1 MDIFH
6 RVGHMIEWFNDIWII
21 RQDLFLMQDFLQ
33 LWDHIAYHISVMHAG
48 VLYGKIWHV
57 S

>member
-6 RVGHMIEWFNDIWII
+6 RVGHMIEWFNNIWII

-33 LWDHIAYHISVMHAG
+33 LCDHIAYHISVMHAG
-48 VLYGKIWHV
+48 VFYGKI
-57 S
+57 